1 MPANQRKKAK
11 ARRTASASSA
21 PVAAACADEV
31 NVASQDQV
39 PVPALVV
46 EKGTRELPRDADKEE
61 EQSAAGE
68 KKRTR
73 ELSQAGAW
81 DAFKSV
87 ATVQTSPAASTDPVP
102 APTTGSGAVTQGICA
117 PDEAT
122 DDPVPA
128 PTTGSGAVTQGI
140 CAPDEAADAMPPNP
154 SDMETQN
161 ARIRQLQAEVAG
173 LIAVRE
179 ADVRVAVAASSD
191 NGASQTIPRIR
202 ACCSQC
208 VISPRCRSS
217 YTRK

>member
-117 PDEAT
+117 PDEA
-122 DDPVPA
+122 
-128 PTTGSGAVTQGI
+128 
-140 CAPDEAADAMPPNP
+140 ADAMPPNP